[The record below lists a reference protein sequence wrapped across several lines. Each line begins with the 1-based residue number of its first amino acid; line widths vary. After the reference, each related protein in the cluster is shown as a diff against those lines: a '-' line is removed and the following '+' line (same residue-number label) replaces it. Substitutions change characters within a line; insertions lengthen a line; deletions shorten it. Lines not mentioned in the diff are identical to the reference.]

1 MQINSLNQLRATRP
15 VDPFQ
20 QFSVEFSDAVP
31 PLKGVEAPDAAQG
44 STFGEVLMNA
54 LDDVSAQEAKAD
66 KTAFDFATGKPV
78 DVHTMMIEMAKA
90 DVMVQ
95 VASSVVSKTAQGIN
109 QLLQTQI

>member
-20 QFSVEFSDAVP
+20 QFSVEFNNALP
-31 PLKGVEAPDAAQG
+31 ATQGIEAPDATQG
-44 STFGEVLMNA
+44 ASFGEVLSNA
-54 LDDVSAQEAKAD
+54 LSEVSNQEAKAEQ
-66 KTAFDFATGKPV
+66 TAFDFATGKPV

-95 VASSVVSKTAQGIN
+95 VTSSVVSKTAQGIN

>member
-15 VDPFQ
+15 ADPFQ
-20 QFSVEFSDAVP
+20 QFDVEFNTAITP
-31 PLKGVEAPDAAQG
+31 PKGLEDVNATGP
-44 STFGEVLMNA
+44 SFGEVLMDA
-54 LDDVSAQEAKAD
+54 LNDVSSQQMKAE

-78 DVHTMMIEMAKA
+78 DVHSMMIEMAKA

-95 VASSVVSKTAQGIN
+95 VTSSVVSKTAQGIN